1 MESAAGT
8 PAPPADHVVLLALD
22 GFDAGYLPL
31 LDGLP
36 TPHLDALVRR
46 GSLTTG
52 TGVMP
57 SITNPSWTS
66 IATGAWP
73 ERHLNSA
80 FWYDPEGRVARG
92 QQRDVAVPTLAE
104 AVREQGG
111 TVLCVQWPVLQD
123 HGTAF
128 GDRDGLYTRP
138 GGDSARRVDDAV
150 AVLRGEPV
158 LSGGTPVTLSRP
170 PQLVAVYCDVLD
182 ALGHAGGDRHPGI
195 PAALRDIDAQVGRL
209 VAATEEAGI
218 AARTAFVLLGDHG
231 MTTFDRGFGR
241 AARTAVARAGYRME
255 IVRPGDAPRRR
266 TDVVAVVG
274 GVASL
279 HLVGRAAD
287 DPRAVAA
294 IRAALEALPQVRAVH
309 GKDDQARMRMSPR
322 YGELVVEPQPGWSFG
337 STPRRPAGRHG
348 ASTELEVAFALAGA
362 GIAPGRPPSDPRHVD
377 VAPTVAA
384 LLGIDPPA
392 GAQGRVLTEALAG
405 YPDLSRR

>member
-1 MESAAGT
+1 ME
-8 PAPPADHVVLLALD
+8 PAPAPRPPADHVVLVALD
-22 GFDAGYLPL
+22 GFGARYLRL
-31 LDGLP
+31 LDDLP

-66 IATGAWP
+66 VATGAWP

-80 FWYDPEGRVARG
+80 FWYDPAARVAHG

-111 TVLCVQWPVLQD
+111 TVLCVQWPALHD

-128 GDRDGLYTRP
+128 GDPDGLYTRP
-138 GGDSARRVDDAV
+138 GGDCARRVDDAV

-158 LSGGTPVTLSRP
+158 DSAGRPTTMSRL
-170 PQLVAVYCDVLD
+170 PQLLVVYCDVLD
-182 ALGHAGGDRHPGI
+182 ALGHEGGEGHPGI
-195 PAALRDIDAQVGRL
+195 PAALRTIDTQVGRL
-209 VAATEEAGI
+209 VTATQEAGI
-218 AARTAFVLLGDHG
+218 ADRTAFVLLGDHG
-231 MTTFDRGFGR
+231 MTTFRRGFAR
-241 AARTAVARAGYRME
+241 AARTAVRRAGYRAE
-255 IVRPGDAPRRR
+255 IVRPGGAPRRR

-279 HLVGRAAD
+279 HLVGRAAG
-287 DPRAVAA
+287 DPRAVSA
-294 IRAALEALPQVRAVH
+294 IRAALEALAPVRAVY
-309 GKDDQARMRMSPR
+309 GKTEQARMRMSPR
-322 YGELVVEPQPGWSFG
+322 YGELVVEPEPGWTFG
-337 STPRRPAGRHG
+337 RTRRRPAGRHG
-348 ASTELEVAFALAGA
+348 ATTELEVAFALAGA

-392 GAQGRVLTEALAG
+392 GAQGRVLSEALS
-405 YPDLSRR
+405 P

>member
-1 MESAAGT
+1 MDPTAA
-8 PAPPADHVVLLALD
+8 PEPRADHVVLLALD
-22 GFDAGYLPL
+22 GFDAGYVPL
-31 LDGLP
+31 LDSLP
-36 TPHLDALVRR
+36 TPHLDALLRR

-73 ERHLNSA
+73 DRHLNSA

-111 TVLCVQWPVLQD
+111 TVLCVQWPVLQG

-128 GDRDGLYTRP
+128 GDPDGLYTRP
-138 GGDSARRVDDAV
+138 GGDCARRVDDAV

-158 LSGGTPVTLSRP
+158 DSAGRPATLSRL
-170 PQLVAVYCDVLD
+170 PQLLAVYCDVLD

-195 PAALRDIDAQVGRL
+195 PAALQTIDAQVGRL
-209 VAATEEAGI
+209 VAAVEDAGI

-231 MTTFDRGFGR
+231 MRTFDRGFGR
-241 AARTAVARAGYRME
+241 AARTAIRRAGYRAE
-255 IVRPGDAPRRR
+255 VLRPGETPRRR

-279 HLVGRAAD
+279 HLIGRAAGD
-287 DPRAVAA
+287 RGAVAA

-309 GKDDQARMRMSPR
+309 GKDEQARMRMSPR
-322 YGELVVEPQPGWSFG
+322 YGELVVEPRPGWSFG
-337 STPRRPAGRHG
+337 STPRRAAGRHG
-348 ASTELEVAFALAGA
+348 TRAELQVAFALAGA
-362 GIAPGRPPSDPRHVD
+362 GIAPGRAPSDPRHVD

-384 LLGIDPPA
+384 LLGISPPA
-392 GAQGRVLTEALAG
+392 GAEGRVLAEALAAHPG
-405 YPDLSRR
+405 LSRR